1 MAERVRALKMTEEN
15 RRWWTLGAMCF
26 ALFMIMLD
34 NTVVNVALPSIQ
46 RGLHASTSSLEWT
59 VNAYTL
65 TFAVVLVTGGR
76 LGDLFGRRRMFLFGV
91 VVFGLSSLLIALSR
105 SDTWLIAFR
114 AVQGI
119 GSGFMMPAT
128 LSIISNTF
136 DVHERGRAIGT
147 WAGVSAMAL
156 AIGPVLGGLLVED
169 VSWQSIFIL
178 NVPVAIAAIGVTLF
192 ATRESRDETAIR
204 EVDIPGVAS
213 LTLGLAALVLALV
226 KSNAWGWG
234 STRVIALFAIALLA
248 LAAFVVIEPRRRAPM
263 VQFSFF
269 RSRSYFGANVVAFI
283 VSFVMFATFFSLA
296 LYMQDILHFSPLQTG
311 LRFLPTTLVVMF
323 AGPISGRLAD
333 RIGPRLLMTGG
344 LIAVSASMFWMTGI
358 TTHSSYGFLVV
369 SFLLQGLGIGFVMS
383 PMSTAAMNAVDR
395 TKAGVASGILN
406 MTRMVGSTFGVAA
419 LGAVIATVGRSQLS
433 TRLPHLSP
441 GSRAKLVD
449 LLGSGA
455 STTRLPA
462 HVQGAL
468 NETYVYALTKGL
480 YAIGALA
487 LLGAL
492 LAWTLIGRAATQ
504 PTSQPVPALQ
514 PTPTAEPA
522 AEAGPATGAESTARA
537 PAAETIPA

>member
-1 MAERVRALKMTEEN
+1 
-15 RRWWTLGAMCF
+15 
-26 ALFMIMLD
+26 MIMLD

-46 RGLHASTSSLEWT
+46 RSLHASTSSLEWT

-65 TFAVVLVTGGR
+65 TFAVLLVTGGR
-76 LGDLFGRRRMFLFGV
+76 LGDLFGRRRMFVIGV
-91 VVFGLSSLLIALSR
+91 TVFGLASLLIALSK

-128 LSIISNTF
+128 LSIITNTF

-156 AIGPVLGGLLVED
+156 AIGPVLGGFLVEE

-178 NVPVAIAAIGVTLF
+178 NVPVAVAAIAVTLF
-192 ATRESRDETAIR
+192 AAKESRDETAIR
-204 EVDIPGVAS
+204 EIDLPGVAT
-213 LTLGLAALVLALV
+213 LTVGLAALVLALV

-234 STRVIALFAIALLA
+234 SVRVIGLFVIAVAAIV
-248 LAAFVVIEPRRRAPM
+248 AFFVIEPRRRVPM
-263 VQFSFF
+263 VEFAFF
-269 RSRSYFGANVVAFI
+269 RSRSYFGANVVAFV

-296 LYMQDILHFSPLQTG
+296 LYMQDILHFTPLQTG
-311 LRFLPTTLVVMF
+311 LRFLPTTVCVMF
-323 AGPISGRLAD
+323 AGPVSGRLAD
-333 RIGPRLLMTGG
+333 RIGPRPLMTGG
-344 LIAVSASMFWMTGI
+344 LIAVSASMFWLTGI

-369 SFLLQGLGIGFVMS
+369 SFILQGLGIGFVMS

-419 LGAVIATVGRSQLS
+419 LGAIIAGVGRSQLA
-433 TRLPHLSP
+433 TRLPEVSTAQR
-441 GSRAKLVD
+441 GKLVD

-455 STTRLPA
+455 STTHLGA

-468 NETYVYALTKGL
+468 NETYVYALSKGL

-492 LAWTLIGRAATQ
+492 LAWTLVRPSAPKRETAADA
-504 PTSQPVPALQ
+504 SAAVPPL
-514 PTPTAEPA
+514 AEPA
-522 AEAGPATGAESTARA
+522 RDL
-537 PAAETIPA
+537 AA

>member
-1 MAERVRALKMTEEN
+1 MTEKLQSLKMTEHN

-91 VVFGLSSLLIALSR
+91 AVFGLSSLLIALSQ

-114 AVQGI
+114 AIQGI

-128 LSIISNTF
+128 LSIITNTF

-156 AIGPVLGGLLVED
+156 AIGPVVGGLLVQE

-178 NVPVAIAAIGVTLF
+178 NVPVAIGAIAVTLF

-204 EVDIPGVAS
+204 EVDIPGVAA

-234 STRVIALFAIALLA
+234 STRVIGLFALSLAA
-248 LAAFVVIEPRRRAPM
+248 LAAFFAIEPRRRAPI
-263 VQFSFF
+263 VDFSFF
-269 RSRSYFGANVVAFI
+269 RSRSFFGANVVAFI
-283 VSFVMFATFFSLA
+283 ISFVMFANFFTLA
-296 LYMQDILHFSPLQTG
+296 LYMQDILRFSPLQTG
-311 LRFLPTTLVVMF
+311 LRFLPTTVMVMF
-323 AGPISGRLAD
+323 AGPLSGRLTD
-333 RIGPRLLMTGG
+333 RIGARWLMTGG

-369 SFLLQGLGIGFVMS
+369 SFVLMGLGVGFVMS

-395 TKAGVASGILN
+395 AHAGVASGVLN
-406 MTRMVGSTFGVAA
+406 MTRMVGSTFGVAS
-419 LGAVIATVGRSQLS
+419 LGAIIATVGRGQLG
-433 TRLPHLSP
+433 TRLPHVSS
-441 GSRAKLVD
+441 GTRAQLVEQ
-449 LLGSGA
+449 LGSGA
-455 STTRLPA
+455 STTHLAPN
-462 HVQGAL
+462 VQTAL
-468 NETYVYALTKGL
+468 NETYVYALSKGL
-480 YAIGALA
+480 YALGALA

-492 LAWTLIGRAATQ
+492 LAWTLVRDRGAAQLAPASAQ
-504 PTSQPVPALQ
+504 P
-514 PTPTAEPA
+514 AEPA
-522 AEAGPATGAESTARA
+522 PALEASARVQE
-537 PAAETIPA
+537 PETIPA